1 MKKYLAMILALTMV
15 LGLVACGGSSAPAAT
30 EAPAAQAPAA
40 EAGPAPAVAGAVWYQ
55 FADTFISN
63 TRAVLEGKAAESGW
77 LTVNAADSKFDV
89 PTQMNNINMFYTQG
103 VDYLLINNF
112 DANSTSALVEQA
124 KEEGK
129 TIIFVNCN
137 SPSEEDFASY
147 ENVWHISSLADQ
159 SGTIMGQQVTEYWK
173 AHPEAD
179 RNGNGKLDYVMLIG
193 MVEHYDSL
201 ARRDYSIQAVQDAGI
216 ETNEIY
222 QAICGYSR
230 AEAMNTVQSLLAAN
244 ADDIEAVFAAN
255 DDMALGAIEALTAA
269 GFFGDGE
276 FIPVV
281 GVDATAVGC
290 EAIKEGTLLGTSL
303 NSSKA
308 LGELAYGLVYCLQ
321 AGLEVTPENLGCD
334 ASFNIDGHNIWIDY
348 IAITADN
355 LADAGY

>member
-1 MKKYLAMILALTMV
+1 
-15 LGLVACGGSSAPAAT
+15 
-30 EAPAAQAPAA
+30 
-40 EAGPAPAVAGAVWYQ
+40 
-55 FADTFISN
+55 
-63 TRAVLEGKAAESGW
+63 
-77 LTVNAADSKFDV
+77 
-89 PTQMNNINMFYTQG
+89 
-103 VDYLLINNF
+103 
-112 DANSTSALVEQA
+112 
-124 KEEGK
+124 
-129 TIIFVNCN
+129 
-137 SPSEEDFASY
+137 
-147 ENVWHISSLADQ
+147 
-159 SGTIMGQQVTEYWK
+159 
-173 AHPEAD
+173 
-179 RNGNGKLDYVMLIG
+179 MLIG